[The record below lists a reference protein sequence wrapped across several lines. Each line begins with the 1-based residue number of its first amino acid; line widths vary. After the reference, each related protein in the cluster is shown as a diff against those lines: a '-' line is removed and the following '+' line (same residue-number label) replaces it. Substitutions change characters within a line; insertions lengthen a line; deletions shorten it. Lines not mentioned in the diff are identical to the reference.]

1 MQREILIEARL
12 LQLDAGAAPELPG
25 DALHALYVA
34 EGQLAA
40 LGAGEAAFVDAA
52 ACLQAV
58 EPSLLW
64 LFSVSRG
71 RLTAGADTGVFSA
84 MVKLPEGAETLVRL
98 DRIEL
103 PPGTVTPRH
112 RHRGP
117 GIRAVLSGSVDAMVG
132 PRRFPVAT
140 GEAWL
145 ETPGDDIIG
154 RADATLGTGFV
165 RLMLLPADL
174 VGGATSFVAVPPRPD
189 DPPSPVFERRQT
201 ILLERLSRL

>member
-1 MQREILIEARL
+1 MPREVLIEARR
-12 LQLDAGAAPELPG
+12 LQLETGTAPELPG
-25 DALHALYVA
+25 DVLHALYVA
-34 EGQLAA
+34 EGRLAT
-40 LGAGEAAFVDAA
+40 LGAGEAALVDAA
-52 ACLQAV
+52 SCLQAL
-58 EPSLLW
+58 EPSLAW

-71 RLTAGADTGVFSA
+71 RLAARADTGALAA
-84 MVKLPEGAETLVRL
+84 MVELPEGAETLVRL

-132 PRRFPVAT
+132 PRRFPVSA
-140 GEAWL
+140 GAAWL

-174 VGGATSFVAVPPRPD
+174 AGGATSFVAVPPRPD